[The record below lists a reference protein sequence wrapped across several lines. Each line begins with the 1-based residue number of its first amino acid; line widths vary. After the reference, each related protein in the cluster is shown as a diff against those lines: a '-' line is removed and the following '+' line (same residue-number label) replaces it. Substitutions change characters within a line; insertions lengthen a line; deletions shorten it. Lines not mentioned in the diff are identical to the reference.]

1 MELILWRH
9 AEAESG
15 EPDLGRKLTAKGDKQ
30 AKRIAIWLHAHLPE
44 STKVLVSP
52 ATRAQQTARALVDIT
67 HRKARTVEALA
78 PGASVDDILQSVDW
92 PKSKAPKLV
101 VGHQP
106 TLGLVASRI
115 LTGSELPWS
124 VKKAAVWWFSTKD
137 SEAEQGAEGAAKVVL
152 RAVVNPDLL

>member
-15 EPDLGRKLTAKGDKQ
+15 EPDLGRKLTSKGDKQ
-30 AKRIAIWLHAHLPE
+30 AKRIAVWLHAHLPE

-52 ATRAQQTARALVDIT
+52 ATRAQQTARALVDIA
-67 HRKARTVEALA
+67 HRKAKTVETLA
-78 PGASVDDILQSVDW
+78 PGASVDDILQAVDW
-92 PKSKAPKLV
+92 PNSKTPKLV

-115 LTGSELPWS
+115 LTGVDLPWS
-124 VKKAAVWWFSTKD
+124 IKKAAVWWFSTKD
-137 SEAEQGAEGAAKVVL
+137 SEAQDSGGAAKVVL
-152 RAVVNPDLL
+152 RAVVNPDLA